1 MELPPL
7 TRGIHPVPC
16 VVEAGYGITP
26 ARSGNTW
33 SASRS
38 DRLGRNYPRMCG
50 EYARRIVAAP
60 AQPELPPLARGI
72 QLFALFLSLHVG
84 ITPACAGNTALCPFS
99 FPACWNYPR
108 LRGEY
113 SLVVPP
119 NIAAMELPPLARG
132 ILIHTPPTLNH
143 CGITPACA
151 GNTAN
156 PAPCIRVYRNY
167 PRLRG
172 EYSSIHHPP

>member
-1 MELPPL
+1 M
-7 TRGIHPVPC
+7 RGIR
-16 VVEAGYGITP
+16 P
-26 ARSGNTW
+26 AN
-33 SASRS
+33 SR
-38 DRLGRNYPRMCG
+38 RTC
-50 EYARRIVAAP
+50 P
-60 AQPELPPLARGI
+60 A
-72 QLFALFLSLHVG
+72 G

-172 EYSSIHHPP
+172 EYVVTRLRVAASIELPPLARGILVALTHKSALFRNYPRLRGEYRR